1 MCYYV
6 TKNRLLFTNHFKF
19 QTNVKLIY
27 VGTMHSAMWNK
38 VCRSCKVVSFF
49 HHSWFMWESGYLNF
63 LLSVSGSR
71 STWRNTYRYEKR
83 RLQNLGI
90 FFLSI
95 ERICHILFN
104 HMEFPTKNKWPWLF
118 TGYKLDWRKY
128 FWSLFWYNQSV
139 ITIAWKSLVWN
150 SRDILCSSSWVW

>member
-63 LLSVSGSR
+63 LLSVSGLR
-71 STWRNTYRYEKR
+71 NTWRNTYRCEIR
-83 RLQNLGI
+83 RLQNLRI

-95 ERICHILFN
+95 ERISHIFLN
-104 HMEFPTKNKWPWLF
+104 HIEFATYRFFDQNSNCFISNYVDYFQILSLSFRVNTIPSCI
-118 TGYKLDWRKY
+118 YKLYW
-128 FWSLFWYNQSV
+128 L
-139 ITIAWKSLVWN
+139 
-150 SRDILCSSSWVW
+150 